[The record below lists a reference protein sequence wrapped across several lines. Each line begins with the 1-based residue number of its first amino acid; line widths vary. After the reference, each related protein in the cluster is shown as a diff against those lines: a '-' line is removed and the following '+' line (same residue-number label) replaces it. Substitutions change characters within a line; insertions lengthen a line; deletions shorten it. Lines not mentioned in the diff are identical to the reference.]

1 MVTYTMPVTG
11 VVLGVSF
18 LAEPLDVRVLLGT
31 LLVVAGVVLVNRKSV
46 VRRRIPRAVQT
57 GLVVDPEP
65 LVLEGLELAV
75 TEDSP
80 SGRAVS

>member
-1 MVTYTMPVTG
+1 
-11 VVLGVSF
+11 
-18 LAEPLDVRVLLGT
+18 
-31 LLVVAGVVLVNRKSV
+31 V
-46 VRRRIPRAVQT
+46 VRRQIPRAVQT

-80 SGRAVS
+80 AGRAVS